1 MLFFH
6 LLQQRLKTIFLIIT
20 EIHYLKKEPYYT
32 RLAVLLSWYFPDI
45 FRLLL

>member
-1 MLFFH
+1 
-6 LLQQRLKTIFLIIT
+6 
-20 EIHYLKKEPYYT
+20 LKKEPYYT